1 MLGWKQ
7 GPFKPGPISVDNTAR
22 DPLSVPLPPIPLDN
36 ELQHFRRIQVLEP
49 AEPVRD
55 MDEALSRL
63 AADCTDAAANGFVGL
78 HHFIKWTQEP
88 DHFGIGLSEAERYLK
103 LAVRSGNSTCNL
115 INKQRHADVLILD
128 PFAFEPLYLLA
139 RVSMAGGN
147 FPHSYGFLQQAVY
160 RAPNVPQIWTT
171 VGRLFYSINQKR
183 DSLDCISRSIRLN
196 SSLWINWH
204 NLGVLV
210 RTYLNFLMLDIA
222 I

>member
-7 GPFKPGPISVDNTAR
+7 ALFKPGPISVDNTAR
-22 DPLSVPLPPIPLDN
+22 DPLSAPLPPIPLDN

-78 HHFIKWTQEP
+78 HHLIKWTQEP
-88 DHFGIGLSEAERYLK
+88 DHFDIRLSEAERYLK
-103 LAVRSGNSTCNL
+103 LAVRSSNSTCDL

-139 RVSMAGGN
+139 ATSGVSLSRGRPRTREMDLLLHEGGKSESSV
-147 FPHSYGFLQQAVY
+147 P
-160 RAPNVPQIWTT
+160 RARSSSVEW
-171 VGRLFYSINQKR
+171 
-183 DSLDCISRSIRLN
+183 SRE
-196 SSLWINWH
+196 
-204 NLGVLV
+204 LV
-210 RTYLNFLMLDIA
+210 T
-222 I
+222 